1 MSVKAPF
8 CIRWWC
14 WYCVQQI
21 YKGQDVWKHVTK
33 FVIYGLPSF
42 LVRMLKS
49 EIRNMIKRC
58 INLKTSHSFM
68 SKVKIWNKSVLS
80 VMKFENLKSINYH
93 DYINLILC
101 IKILLLCFLFEDWT
115 MPSFEIF
122 WGILFL

>member
-1 MSVKAPF
+1 
-8 CIRWWC
+8 
-14 WYCVQQI
+14 
-21 YKGQDVWKHVTK
+21 
-33 FVIYGLPSF
+33 
-42 LVRMLKS
+42 
-49 EIRNMIKRC
+49 
-58 INLKTSHSFM
+58 M